1 MRFFLSSGF
10 VINPSKYSQLS
21 LEERRQLVHEIVQWS
36 EDAPKVLSSLT
47 RRELL
52 ELICAEMGKERKY
65 SGFTKFRMI
74 EHLLKLLSRKSTR
87 STNTQLDSS
96 PIQSGG
102 GLKRQCIRE
111 NLCLPN
117 QCDEEMEDKS
127 EVLCQNLACRA
138 ILNAGDAF
146 CRRCSCCI
154 CHQYDDNKDPSLW
167 LICYS
172 DYPDEPGS
180 CGLSCHLKC
189 SLSHERSGILLNGP
203 CVKLD
208 GHFYCVSCG
217 KINDLMRTLRKQLV
231 VAKDARRVDVLCLRI
246 SLSHKILQ
254 YTERYKG
261 LLQVVESAVRALEN
275 EVGPLDLASEK
286 MDRSIV
292 NRLSCGAAVQKL
304 CASAVEAFDSLFL
317 DQCFHA
323 RKQEPPNCNPMP
335 YEGLGERGNPAV
347 DVAYLRAE
355 SMNSSDK
362 QSSSAN

>member
-1 MRFFLSSGF
+1 MAVRLGWSYKISFASFFCFSSVWYSYLTSLQMRFFLSSGF

-87 STNTQLDSS
+87 STNTQRDSS

-217 KINDLMRTLRKQLV
+217 KINDLMR
-231 VAKDARRVDVLCLRI
+231 
-246 SLSHKILQ
+246 
-254 YTERYKG
+254 Y
-261 LLQVVESAVRALEN
+261 
-275 EVGPLDLASEK
+275 
-286 MDRSIV
+286 
-292 NRLSCGAAVQKL
+292 
-304 CASAVEAFDSLFL
+304 
-317 DQCFHA
+317 
-323 RKQEPPNCNPMP
+323 
-335 YEGLGERGNPAV
+335 
-347 DVAYLRAE
+347 
-355 SMNSSDK
+355 
-362 QSSSAN
+362 